1 MSEPGRRRVSGEL
14 RAAVALATL
23 FAATAQA
30 QNFTVN
36 STLDT
41 VDTVPGDGTCADDA
55 GSCTLRA
62 AIQEANELPGADT
75 IALPAGVFQL
85 TLSGTGEELAATG
98 DLDITDD
105 LTISGAGPA
114 ATTVDGG
121 DLDRVFDIA
130 PNGAS
135 IIVTFSGLT
144 IRNGTASGAA
154 GGAIRVNLGSV
165 TLNDSS
171 LTDNNADTNG
181 GAIFNAG
188 TLSINRST
196 LSANVASGSGGGL
209 YNGGSATLTNVTLSG
224 NGATSFGGGV
234 YNAPLATFNAR
245 HATLALNGA
254 TTGGG
259 VNNAGTATL
268 TGTLLSANT
277 GGNCAGTISSDGS
290 NLDSGTTCAFGAA
303 GDQSGVDP
311 LLGALADNGGPT
323 ATHAILPGSPAID
336 AAASGNC
343 PGTDQRGVARP
354 VDGNGD
360 SVAAC
365 DIGAFEATAGADLSI
380 SKRHQDECVDINDRV
395 RYTISVTNLGP
406 GAASAVT
413 VTDTLPD
420 GVTLISTTPACA
432 QNGITLTCN
441 LGNLASG
448 GAATITVDVTADRV
462 AQLTNSASVRAAET
476 DPNPGN
482 NSAEV
487 KTRVNCASGCFI
499 ATAVFGSPL
508 APQVQHLRAF
518 RDRYLMPYPLGRWF
532 TDLYY
537 RFSPPVADT
546 LRRHERLRA
555 LVRVALVPLIAFA
568 ELANDLPPARDAV
581 AVEADT
587 DSGANDLDGARNSA
601 QDRR

>member
-1 MSEPGRRRVSGEL
+1 MSDPGRRRVAGEL
-14 RAAVALATL
+14 RAAVAFATL
-23 FAATAQA
+23 FAAAAQA

-36 STLDT
+36 SALDA
-41 VDTVPGDGTCADDA
+41 VDVAPGDGACADDA
-55 GSCTLRA
+55 GNCTLRA

-85 TLSGTGEELAATG
+85 TLSGTGEEAAATG

-105 LTISGAGPA
+105 LTVNGAGA
-114 ATTVDGG
+114 ATTTIDGG
-121 DLDRVFDIA
+121 DLDRVFDIG

-135 IIVTFSGLT
+135 IAVAFNRLT

-154 GGAIRVNLGSV
+154 GGAIRVNVGSV
-165 TLNDSS
+165 TLTDSS
-171 LTDNNADTNG
+171 LAENSADTNG
-181 GAIFNAG
+181 GAIFNAS
-188 TLSINRST
+188 TLSIDRSI

-209 YNGGSATLTNVTLSG
+209 YNAGTATLTNATLSG
-224 NGATSFGGGV
+224 NSATSLGGGV
-234 YNAPLATFNAR
+234 YNAPLAIATVQ
-245 HATLALNGA
+245 HATIAFNGA
-254 TTGGG
+254 AAGGG

-268 TGTLLSANT
+268 AGTLLSANS
-277 GGNCAGTISSDGS
+277 GGNCAGTVGSNGS
-290 NLDSGTTCAFGAA
+290 NLDNGTTCVFGAA

-336 AAASGNC
+336 AAAAGSC
-343 PGTDQRGVARP
+343 PATDQRGVARP
-354 VDGNGD
+354 VDGNSD

-380 SKRHQDECVDINDRV
+380 SKRHQDDCVGLNDRV
-395 RYTISVTNLGP
+395 VYTIDVTNHGP
-406 GAASAVT
+406 GNASAVT
-413 VTDTLPD
+413 VTDTLPSD
-420 GVTLISTTPACA
+420 VTLLSAVPACT
-432 QNGITLTCN
+432 QNGVTLTCN

-448 GAATITVDVTADRV
+448 AAATITIDVTADRV
-462 AQLTNSASVRAAET
+462 AQLTNSASVRAAES

-508 APQVQHLRAF
+508 APQVQQLRVF
-518 RDRYLMPYPLGRWF
+518 RDRYLTPYSLGRWF

-537 RFSPPVADT
+537 RFSPPVADV
-546 LRRHERLRA
+546 LRRHEGLRA
-555 LVRVALVPLIAFA
+555 LVRAGLVPLIAFA

-581 AVEADT
+581 APAAGP
-587 DSGANDLDGARNSA
+587 DSSTEMSDGA
-601 QDRR
+601 DRRARDGS